1 MNFLTFG
8 SALLILPLS
17 SPGYGQTAASD
28 RKFEVAS
35 VKLHEGP
42 GRIGITTSGLR
53 LNAEAEGVWSLIMY
67 AYNLKSYQI
76 SLTGPQ
82 RAALG
87 DMFYDV
93 AAKADGDTP
102 PTADEFRS
110 MVQSLLADRFQ
121 LRVHREPREMS
132 VYELVVGNKG
142 PKFKES
148 AHDATS
154 AERIRADG
162 RNWEATLSKASMGD
176 LVHLLDGNG
185 YLDRPALDKTGL
197 TGTYD
202 IKLTYTPDIPPNRRG
217 EPDPNDISIFGAVQD
232 QLGLKLQPQKAA
244 MEVLIVDHVEKPTVN

>member
-1 MNFLTFG
+1 MNLLTFG
-8 SALLILPLS
+8 GALLILSLADLS
-17 SPGYGQTAASD
+17 LGQTAPSN

-35 VKLHEGP
+35 VKPHEGP
-42 GRIGITTSGLR
+42 GRIGIKTSGLR

-102 PTADEFRS
+102 PTADEFQR
-110 MVQSLLADRFQ
+110 MMQSLLADRFQ
-121 LRVHREPREMS
+121 LKVHREQREMP

-142 PKFKES
+142 SKLNKS
-148 AHDATS
+148 AQDATS
-154 AERIRADG
+154 SSRIRGDG
-162 RNWEATLSKASMGD
+162 RNWEATLSRASIDD

-185 YLDRPALDKTGL
+185 HLDRPVLDKSGL

-202 IKLTYTPDIPPNRRG
+202 IKLIYTPDIPPNRRG
-217 EPDPNDISIFGAVQD
+217 EPDPNDISIFSAVQD
-232 QLGLKLQPQKAA
+232 QLGLRLQPQRAT
-244 MEVLIVDHVEKPTVN
+244 MGVLIVGHVEKPTGN